1 MAVEIYKAPKAEL
14 ARLLGAGEG
23 YASIGRLHG
32 VAENRVRYRATK
44 LGIRDTVE
52 PQGEMPSEALLRLAL
67 RQPDLA
73 LKAIAKMFGCQAATI
88 SRGARRYGL
97 PTDRRGRLAL
107 REDRS

>member
-1 MAVEIYKAPKAEL
+1 MAVEIYRAPKAEL
-14 ARLLGAGEG
+14 RRLLDQGEG

-32 VAENRVRYRATK
+32 VHENRVRYRATK
-44 LGIRDTVE
+44 LGLRGTTQ

-67 RQPDLA
+67 RQPDLT
-73 LKAIAKMFGCQAATI
+73 LKAIAKLFACQAQAI
-88 SRGARRYGL
+88 ARGAKRYGL